1 VPAGWR
7 AFMYVNKEKFD
18 MSNTIQVSACD
29 NELIILAYQG
39 GVSYQVGRILSG
51 NGQAVN
57 VSINLLAGNYVGE
70 SLFNGINVPLGVSV
84 NSYLPSG
91 SYSLLFLGINWG
103 GPSSFTAS
111 VGGTAVGGTVGQGL
125 GLTWNPG
132 PIAITI

>member
-1 VPAGWR
+1 MPAGRR

-29 NELIILAYQG
+29 NELIILAYQE
-39 GVSYQVGRILSG
+39 GVSYEIGRILSG

-57 VSINLLAGNYVGE
+57 VSLDLLAGDYVGG
-70 SLFNGINVPLGVSV
+70 SLFNGINVPLDASITT
-84 NSYLPSG
+84 YIPSG

-103 GPSSFTAS
+103 GPSSFTVS

-132 PIAITI
+132 PIAITV

>member
-1 VPAGWR
+1 MPAGWR

-29 NELIILAYQG
+29 NELIILAYQE
-39 GVSYQVGRILSG
+39 GVSYEIGRILSG
-51 NGQAVN
+51 NGEAVN
-57 VSINLLAGNYVGE
+57 VSIDLLAGDYVGT
-70 SLFNGINVPLGVSV
+70 SLFNGIITPLDVSV
-84 NSYLPSG
+84 TTYIPSG

-103 GPSSFTAS
+103 GPSSFTVS

-132 PIAITI
+132 PIAITV